1 MKTGSHTFSRRDFLK
16 IVGATAGLTL
26 LPRDVFAQTVRP
38 FNMLVVGDSLI
49 SGQGLGENEKFYYLV
64 KQWLENEAL
73 KGLRPVSLKVK
84 AHSGASLNLRAPQ
97 VEALQKAGITE
108 SRTFPDEVNI
118 SFPSIRAQLDAAHS
132 EYADPRSVDLIM
144 LSGGITD
151 IRLSTILDPFRGNE
165 KLQSDIEKY
174 CNEAM
179 FQLLTHAVELFP
191 NALIAVVGYYPM
203 LSKRSSRK
211 KIFNHILEL
220 YDLPGALRPLVNNPL
235 QRQLLKYYANKM
247 IRRSLL
253 WAESSTVEMKKAVAR
268 TNANFAAQRAVFIES
283 PITEENSLGTKNSLL
298 YELGPH
304 NKVVDTTAAARKE
317 ICDQTLP
324 GLHRSTGL
332 KFSVHMCEIAG
343 IGHPTPAGAKLI
355 AEAIETALKPALTSI
370 TPAP

>member
-16 IVGATAGLTL
+16 ITGATAGLTL
-26 LPRDVFAQTVRP
+26 IPRSLFAQTNRP
-38 FNMLVVGDSLI
+38 FNMLVVGDSMI
-49 SGQGLGENEKFYYLV
+49 SGQGLGENERSYYLV
-64 KQWLENEAL
+64 KQWLETEAL
-73 KGLRPVSLKVK
+73 KGSRPVSLKVK
-84 AHSGASLNLRAPQ
+84 AHSGASIDLRAPQ
-97 VEALQKAGITE
+97 VEALKKAGIAE

-118 SFPSIRAQLDAAHS
+118 SFPSIRAQIDAAHS
-132 EYADPRSVDLIM
+132 EYQDPRAVDLIM

-151 IRLSTILDPFRGNE
+151 VRLSTILDPLRGNE

-179 FQLLTHAVELFP
+179 FQLLRHAAELFP

-203 LSKRSSRK
+203 LSKQSSRK
-211 KIFNHILEL
+211 KIFSHILEL
-220 YDLPGALRPLVNNPL
+220 YDLPGPLRPLINNPL

-253 WAESSTVEMKKAVAR
+253 WANGSTVEMKKAVAR
-268 TNANFAAQRAVFIES
+268 TNANFAAQRAVFIAS

-298 YELGPH
+298 YELGRH
-304 NKVVDTTAAARKE
+304 NKITDTTAAARKE
-317 ICDQTLP
+317 ACEQTLP
-324 GLHRSTGL
+324 ALHASTGL

-355 AEAIETALKPALTSI
+355 AAAIERELKSSFPASVK
-370 TPAP
+370 

>member
-16 IVGATAGLTL
+16 LIASASGSALISRG
-26 LPRDVFAQTVRP
+26 VFSQTVRP

-64 KQWLENEAL
+64 KQWLETEAL
-73 KGLRPVSLKVK
+73 KGSRPVSLKVK
-84 AHSGASLNLRAPQ
+84 AHSGASIDLRATEA
-97 VEALQKAGITE
+97 EALKKAGIAE

-132 EYADPRSVDLIM
+132 EYGDPRSVDLIM

-151 IRLSTILDPFRGNE
+151 IRLSVILDPFRSNE

-179 FQLLTHAVELFP
+179 FQLLSHTADIFP

-220 YDLPGALRPLVNNPL
+220 YDLPGPLRPLINNPL
-235 QRQLLKYYANKM
+235 QRQLLGYYANKM
-247 IRRSLL
+247 IGRSLL
-253 WAESSTVEMKKAVAR
+253 WADSSAVEMKKAVAR
-268 TNANFAAQRAVFIES
+268 TNANFAAPRAVFIAS

-298 YELGPH
+298 YELGRH
-304 NKVVDTTAAARKE
+304 NKIMDTTAAARKE
-317 ICDQTLP
+317 ICGPTLS
-324 GLHRSTGL
+324 GLQRATGL
-332 KFSVHMCEIAG
+332 KFGVHMCEIAS